1 VSGSAGQSPRWWWFV
16 LGFWRTIP
24 IVTALVIG
32 YAIGHQTL
40 GALMGLA
47 FLLSGF
53 GFSRWIEASS
63 SRHDDDRLGRAL
75 ALYFAAMG
83 AVLLLVVILWLIVE
97 PA

>member
-1 VSGSAGQSPRWWWFV
+1 
-16 LGFWRTIP
+16 
-24 IVTALVIG
+24 
-32 YAIGHQTL
+32 
-40 GALMGLA
+40 MGLA

>member
-32 YAIGHQTL
+32 YAIGHPTL

-53 GFSRWIEASS
+53 
-63 SRHDDDRLGRAL
+63 
-75 ALYFAAMG
+75 
-83 AVLLLVVILWLIVE
+83 VLLTVDRSEQLE
-97 PA
+97 ARR